1 MPAFKTK
8 QPLNL
13 IAALSGT
20 CRSDIEAIQRITDA
34 AKAMDQY
41 GFALVGGFYVY
52 VTVPYVYVA
61 PIVELELGSCLA
73 QFEPLLSY
81 GGPDECEG
89 ANYDDVSKSCASSLT
104 IRDTMGDQ
112 GWPGV

>member
-1 MPAFKTK
+1 MEILRAF
-8 QPLNL
+8 QSFLFFL
-13 IAALSGT
+13 
-20 CRSDIEAIQRITDA
+20 
-34 AKAMDQY
+34 
-41 GFALVGGFYVY
+41 FFH
-52 VTVPYVYVA
+52 
-61 PIVELELGSCLA
+61 IVELELGSCLA

-81 GGPDECEG
+81 GGPGECEG